1 MNLIKCYQTNSSWYK
16 GSKRNSTPVGILW
29 HDTGAGNPT
38 LKRYVQ
44 PMETDANYQEMI
56 ELLGKNKYGNDWN
69 HIERDAGLN
78 AWIGQLADGS
88 IATIQA
94 GEWTMTPWGC
104 GAGSKG
110 SCNGYIKTSSG
121 RTYNGQHW
129 VQFEI
134 CDDGYKDKQYFERVY
149 NEAVELTAMICKE
162 YNINPKGTVQYNG
175 VTVPTI
181 LCHADSYQLKL
192 GSNHGDVYKWF
203 NKMGKTMDDVRNDVA
218 KLLNI
223 PDEPLPVFDKL
234 DVVKIKEGVTKYSNG
249 KTMASWVPSSKL
261 YVREYQGQTTV
272 VSTLKEG
279 EVTGTCWTQDL
290 VLVEKA
296 DGTPIYPTYEKGK
309 KVKLAP
315 SFVTTEFDCKG
326 SGCCSATPIDPKL
339 IEYLQDI
346 HDHFD
351 ATTTILSGYRC
362 PNYNNKIN
370 GAAASQH
377 LKGKAADIRVKGV
390 EPKYVAEYAE
400 SIGIKGIGL
409 YEGDDQGNFVHIDTR
424 DSKSFWLGHELVKTN
439 TFQLPK
445 EVVVVEGTPSTG
457 DEEDQK
463 IIWNFLLTMIKNEY
477 AVAGIMG
484 NLYAESAFRSNNL
497 QQTYEK
503 KLGYTDDTYTAAVDN
518 GTYTNFVKDSAGY
531 GLAQWTYWS
540 RKEMLL
546 NYATQ
551 ERKSIGDFTMQ
562 LNFLWYEL
570 EKNFKSLVKSL
581 KAATSVRE
589 ASDLMLHKF
598 EQPAD
603 QSEAVEIKRA
613 EYSQKYYDKFHMVVE
628 QPKVEITPEPQPE
641 PLPEVV
647 TPEPEVITPE
657 KKNTLMKL
665 IEAVVDFIIGLFR
678 KSR

>member
-16 GSKRNSTPVGILW
+16 GAKRNSTPVGILW
-29 HDTGAGNPT
+29 HDTAAGNPT

-44 PMETDANYQEMI
+44 PMETDSNYQEMI
-56 ELLGKNKYGNDWN
+56 TLLGKNKYGNDWN
-69 HIERDAGLN
+69 HIEHEAGLN

-149 NEAVELTAMICKE
+149 KEAVELTAMICKE

-181 LCHADSYQLKL
+181 LCHADSYKLQL
-192 GSNHGDVYKWF
+192 GGNHGDVYKWF
-203 NKMGKTMDDVRNDVA
+203 NKMGKTMEDVRNDVA

-223 PDEPLPVFDKL
+223 QEEPLPVFDKL
-234 DVVKIKEGVTKYSNG
+234 DIVKIKEGVTKYSNG

-261 YVREYQGQTTV
+261 YVREYQGETTV

-279 EVTGTCWTQDL
+279 AITGTCWTRDL
-290 VLVEKA
+290 VLIERAQTEIKQ
-296 DGTPIYPTYEKGK
+296 E
-309 KVKLAP
+309 P
-315 SFVTTEFDCKG
+315 SV
-326 SGCCSATPIDPKL
+326 
-339 IEYLQDI
+339 
-346 HDHFD
+346 
-351 ATTTILSGYRC
+351 
-362 PNYNNKIN
+362 
-370 GAAASQH
+370 
-377 LKGKAADIRVKGV
+377 
-390 EPKYVAEYAE
+390 
-400 SIGIKGIGL
+400 
-409 YEGDDQGNFVHIDTR
+409 
-424 DSKSFWLGHELVKTN
+424 
-439 TFQLPK
+439 K
-445 EVVVVEGTPSTG
+445 EVFSGSPSTG
-457 DEEDQK
+457 SEEDQEF
-463 IIWNFLLTMIKNEY
+463 IWNFLLTMIENEY

-503 KLGYTDDTYTAAVDN
+503 KLGYTDDTYTAAVDD
-518 GTYTNFVKDSAGY
+518 GTYINFVKDSAGY

-551 ERKSIGDFTMQ
+551 EKKSIGDFTMQ
-562 LNFLWYEL
+562 INFLWYEL

-603 QSEAVEIKRA
+603 QSEVVEIKRA
-613 EYSQKYYDKFHMVVE
+613 EYSQRYYDKFHVVVE
-628 QPKVEITPEPQPE
+628 QPKVEVAPEPE
-641 PLPEVV
+641 PEVV

-657 KKNTLMKL
+657 EKNTLMKL
-665 IEAVVDFIIGLFR
+665 IEAVVDFIIGLFK
-678 KSR
+678 KSK